1 MDTILALR
9 EKRKNLWDAAKA
21 FLDTARD
28 ENGMVSAEDAARYDK
43 MEADVVNLGKEID
56 RLERQQQLDAQLA
69 QPTTMPITELPG
81 AGQNG
86 AEKKGRA
93 SDAYRKAFWDSIRH
107 KNFIDVQNALSA
119 GTDADGGYLVPD
131 EYDSRLIQV
140 LNEENVM
147 RSLGTAITTSG
158 EHKINIAATKPAAAW
173 IEEGGAL
180 TFGDATF
187 DQIILDAHK
196 LHVAVKVTEELLY
209 DNAFNLENYILE
221 QFGKALANAEED
233 AFINGTGTG
242 QPLGIL
248 AETGGAQ
255 IGVTTKSS
263 GKVTADEVID
273 LVYSLKRP
281 YRKNAVFLANDVCV
295 AELRKLKDSTGQYL
309 WQPSLQAGEP
319 DRVLGYKVYTSAYF
333 PVPAPGK
340 AAVAFGDFSYYNIGD
355 RGSRSI
361 AELKELFAGNGMVGF
376 VAKERVDGKLV
387 LPEAV
392 KLLKM
397 ASA

>member
-1 MDTILALR
+1 MNKLTHVSLFSGIGGLDLAAEAAGFETVCQCEWADFPHSVLSAR
-9 EKRKNLWDAAKA
+9 WPDVPRFRDITTFTKEAFFEKTGLETVTVISGGFPCQPFSTAGKRKGFADERYLWPEMC
-21 FLDTARD
+21 R
-28 ENGMVSAEDAARYDK
+28 V
-43 MEADVVNLGKEID
+43 
-56 RLERQQQLDAQLA
+56 
-69 QPTTMPITELPG
+69 ITELRP
-81 AGQNG
+81 
-86 AEKKGRA
+86 R
-93 SDAYRKAFWDSIRH
+93 W
-107 KNFIDVQNALSA
+107 
-119 GTDADGGYLVPD
+119 
-131 EYDSRLIQV
+131 V
-140 LNEENVM
+140 LGENVA
-147 RSLGTAITTSG
+147 G
-158 EHKINIAATKPAAAW
+158 
-173 IEEGGAL
+173 
-180 TFGDATF
+180 
-187 DQIILDAHK
+187 
-196 LHVAVKVTEELLY
+196 
-209 DNAFNLENYILE
+209 
-221 QFGKALANAEED
+221 
-233 AFINGTGTG
+233 FINMGLDKTIFDLAKAGYAVLPFVFPACGVGAWHERQRTFIVAADVSHTPCLRQQHRQGRGKPGCVPVG
-242 QPLGIL
+242 QWDISQEEPKRGDLEPQPVGSSILSDPGGVGRFPLDL
-248 AETGGAQ
+248 EAVAETGGAQ
-255 IGVTTKSS
+255 VGVTTKSS
-263 GKVTADEVID
+263 GKVTADEIID